1 MWVSVCD
8 YVTKH
13 VVLTLK
19 AASQL
24 DAMCAIL
31 GVQCECTVCIEIGL
45 GVTFLNQLHS
55 QINLK

>member
-1 MWVSVCD
+1 MCD

-13 VVLTLK
+13 VVQTLK
-19 AASQL
+19 AASQF

-31 GVQCECTVCIEIGL
+31 GVQCECTMCIGIGL
-45 GVTFLNQLHS
+45 GVFLHQLHL